1 MVTIRLK
8 NGKVRKMP
16 VDEAIKKGYPVPPP
30 PPPAPAP
37 PAPPQSPSDI
47 QAKMIYDLKSVTNAD
62 IEKIVVE
69 ELYKYVFIVFK
80 NGTFNV
86 FSMEES
92 ADLIAKNPEK
102 TTYKSAGFPSA
113 DPEKQPLYVYSG
125 LIITPEQ
132 VRSINPKNIQSIE
145 ILKGEKAIA
154 AYGDKGKNGVIK
166 ITTKPP
172 LYPQQKTSSQDP
184 KEVVVIGYSTK
195 PKAEAGTL
203 NSIVL
208 KNADNQPLY
217 VLNGQV
223 ITIQEASDILSS
235 GVESINVLKD
245 KTAAEKYG
253 DKGKNGVIE
262 IITKANPP
270 ITGTQPN
277 TYDKVFTKM
286 EKAPA
291 YPGGS
296 EAWTK
301 YLQKNLRYPDEAFDL
316 QIEGKVEVQ
325 FVVSKTGKIGDIKV
339 VQSPHIS
346 LSKEAMRLISAG
358 GNWIPGQQNNLLVN
372 ARVTQSIQFMQDY
385 PEKKPEIVKQL
396 H

>member
-1 MVTIRLK
+1 
-8 NGKVRKMP
+8 
-16 VDEAIKKGYPVPPP
+16 
-30 PPPAPAP
+30 
-37 PAPPQSPSDI
+37 
-47 QAKMIYDLKSVTNAD
+47 
-62 IEKIVVE
+62 
-69 ELYKYVFIVFK
+69 
-80 NGTFNV
+80 
-86 FSMEES
+86 
-92 ADLIAKNPEK
+92 
-102 TTYKSAGFPSA
+102 
-113 DPEKQPLYVYSG
+113 
-125 LIITPEQ
+125 
-132 VRSINPKNIQSIE
+132 
-145 ILKGEKAIA
+145 
-154 AYGDKGKNGVIK
+154 
-166 ITTKPP
+166 
-172 LYPQQKTSSQDP
+172 
-184 KEVVVIGYSTK
+184 
-195 PKAEAGTL
+195 
-203 NSIVL
+203 
-208 KNADNQPLY
+208 
-217 VLNGQV
+217 
-223 ITIQEASDILSS
+223 
-235 GVESINVLKD
+235 VESINVLKD